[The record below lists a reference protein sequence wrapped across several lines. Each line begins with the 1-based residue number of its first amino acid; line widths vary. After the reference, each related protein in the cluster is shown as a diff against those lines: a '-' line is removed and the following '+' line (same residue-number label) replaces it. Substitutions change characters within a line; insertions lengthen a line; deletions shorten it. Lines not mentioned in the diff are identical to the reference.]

1 VSLSSA
7 INAARSGLQVSSLRA
22 EIVATNVA
30 NATTPGYVRR
40 SVTLSEMVLGGK
52 TVGVRSDGIGR
63 ISDTAIKAQ
72 RRELTSDL
80 SQASVLSATWKT
92 LSARIGDT
100 ASGTGLFKNFSD
112 FETALSRAVSSPESP
127 TAAAGLLEAARGI
140 TRELNNL
147 SEMVEIQRAESD
159 REIANGV
166 DVVNAALK
174 KVQDLNTRLSGI
186 NRTTGEAAALI
197 DERQRVLD
205 TIAEYLPIQTVDR
218 DSGAIDVLTREGVYL
233 VAGKAR
239 EIQFTPSASFGPND
253 TLADGDLSGLSVD
266 GINLTPGAASFGA
279 VSGGLFG
286 ALFTLRDTD
295 LPTLSAQLDTV
306 ASNLVT
312 RLSSDAIDP
321 TKTPGDP
328 GLFVDPDAAAGAG
341 LAGRISLNAA
351 VDPSQGGL
359 ITRLRDG
366 IGAVT
371 AGPPGN
377 NTILRGLYQ
386 AFTAVQ
392 SVTSTG
398 FMGSFSSTELVAQLA
413 SMTGQ
418 QRVFHDAVMSST
430 QTQYTILVEAEQNE
444 TGVDIDAQL
453 QDLMMIE
460 QAYAANARVIEV
472 ASQMIKLLMEL

>member
-1 VSLSSA
+1 MSLSSA

-40 SVTLSEMVLGGK
+40 SVTLSETVLGGK
-52 TVGVRSDGIGR
+52 TAGVRVDGIGR
-63 ISDTAIKAQ
+63 VSDTAIKTE

-80 SQASVLSATWKT
+80 SQASVLAATWKT
-92 LSARIGDT
+92 ISTQIGDT
-100 ASGTGLFKNFSD
+100 AAGTGLFKNFSD
-112 FETALSRAVSSPESP
+112 FQTALSRAVSSPESP
-127 TAAAGLLEAARGI
+127 AIAASLLEAARGI
-140 TRELNNL
+140 TRELNSL
-147 SEMVEIQRAESD
+147 SEMVEVQRAEAD
-159 REIANGV
+159 REIADGV

-174 KVQDLNTRLSGI
+174 TIQDLNTRLAGI

-233 VAGKAR
+233 VAGTAR
-239 EIQFTPSASFGPND
+239 EIQFTPSSVFGPGD

-266 GINLTPGAASFGA
+266 GLNITPGAPSFGA

-286 ALFTLRDTD
+286 ALFTLRDAD
-295 LPTLSAQLDTV
+295 LLALSTQLDAI
-306 ASNLVT
+306 ASDLVT
-312 RLSSDAIDP
+312 RLSNDSIDP
-321 TKTPGDP
+321 TKPPGDP

-359 ITRLRDG
+359 LTRLRDG
-366 IGAVT
+366 IGAAT

-377 NTILRGLYQ
+377 SSILQGLFA

-392 SVTSTG
+392 PVTTNG
-398 FMGSFSSTELVAQLA
+398 FTGSFSSTELVAQLA

-418 QRVFHDAVMSST
+418 QRIFHEAVMSSA
-430 QTQYTILVEAEQNE
+430 QTQYVIMVEAEQNL
-444 TGVDIDAQL
+444 TGVDIDTQM
-453 QDLMMIE
+453 QDLLLIE
-460 QAYAANARVIEV
+460 QAYAANARVIQV
-472 ASQMIKLLMEL
+472 ASEMIKLLMEL